1 MPDGRYDA
9 GRNPESD
16 AGSLMPL
23 FEYKAVAP
31 SGETVQ
37 GTMEAASLDM
47 VVLKLQEAG
56 NVPLHA
62 RESGSG
68 GFGLSALRMGR
79 RGMNARE
86 VGEFTQQ
93 LSTLLVAGLPLDRSL
108 QVLQELSESERVKRT
123 VTEIRDKVREGGSL
137 SDALEEQHGAF
148 NRLFVNM
155 VRAGEVGGTLDVTLT
170 RLTDY
175 LERSRELKDSIV
187 SALIYPILLL
197 VLAAGSLILLL
208 VYVIP
213 QFTPIFEELGGDLP
227 FITKLV
233 LGAGSILQNFW
244 WAIVLV
250 TTLVVVQFRR
260 MLADPEKR
268 FAWDGR
274 VLSMRWVGDL
284 VGKIEIARLSRTL
297 GTLLTN
303 GVPLLGALSIARNVL
318 SNTVLRKDV
327 SDAAREVKTGGGLAH
342 NLAKGGRFPRLAL
355 QMMSVGEE
363 TGQLDTMLMKVSDT
377 YDLEV
382 RNTIDRLLSV
392 FTPVITL
399 FLAVLIGTIV
409 LSVLVAILSI
419 NDLVG

>member
-1 MPDGRYDA
+1 
-9 GRNPESD
+9 
-16 AGSLMPL
+16 MPL

-56 NVPLHA
+56 NIPLQA

-68 GFGLSALRMGR
+68 GFSLASLRLGR
-79 RGMNARE
+79 RGMNSRE

-93 LSTLLVAGLPLDRSL
+93 LSTLLGAGLPLDRSL
-108 QVLQELSESERVKRT
+108 QVMLELSENDRVKRT
-123 VTEIRDKVREGGSL
+123 VVEIRDRVREGGSL

-155 VRAGEVGGTLDVTLT
+155 VRAGEVGGTLDVTLS

-175 LERSRELKDSIV
+175 LERSRDLKDSVI
-187 SALIYPILLL
+187 SALIYPILLM

-233 LGAGSILQNFW
+233 LGVGSILQNFW
-244 WAIVLV
+244 WAIALL
-250 TTLVVVQFRR
+250 TFFIVVQFRR
-260 MLADPEKR
+260 MLADAEKR
-268 FAWDGR
+268 FAWDTR
-274 VLSMRWVGDL
+274 VLAMRWVGDL
-284 VGKIEIARLSRTL
+284 VGKMETARLTRTL

-303 GVPLLGALSIARNVL
+303 GVPLLSALSIARNVI

-327 SDAAREVKTGGGLAH
+327 IDAAREVKTGGGLAR
-342 NLAKGGRFPRLAL
+342 NLAKSGRFPRLAL
-355 QMMSVGEE
+355 QMISVGEE
-363 TGQLDTMLMKVSDT
+363 TGQLDEMLMKVSDT
-377 YDLEV
+377 YDIEV

-392 FTPVITL
+392 FTPVVTL
-399 FLAVLIGTIV
+399 LLAVMIGTIV
-409 LSVLVAILSI
+409 MSVLVAILSI

>member
-1 MPDGRYDA
+1 M
-9 GRNPESD
+9 
-16 AGSLMPL
+16 L
-23 FEYKAVAP
+23 
-31 SGETVQ
+31 
-37 GTMEAASLDM
+37 
-47 VVLKLQEAG
+47 
-56 NVPLHA
+56 
-62 RESGSG
+62 
-68 GFGLSALRMGR
+68 GLSE
-79 RGMNARE
+79 N
-86 VGEFTQQ
+86 
-93 LSTLLVAGLPLDRSL
+93 
-108 QVLQELSESERVKRT
+108 ERVNRT
-123 VTEIRDKVREGGSL
+123 VSEIRDRVRGGGSL

-175 LERSRELKDSIV
+175 LERSRDLKDSVV

-227 FITKLV
+227 LITKVV
-233 LGAGSILQNFW
+233 LGVGSVLQNFW
-244 WAIVLV
+244 WAIILV
-250 TTLVVVQFRR
+250 TFLVVAQFRR
-260 MLADPEKR
+260 ILADPEKR
-268 FAWDGR
+268 FAWDAR
-274 VLSMRWVGDL
+274 VLSMKWIGDL

-297 GTLLTN
+297 GTLLSN

-327 SDAAREVKTGGGLAH
+327 SDSTREVKTGGSLAH

-355 QMMSVGEE
+355 QMISVGEE
-363 TGQLDTMLMKVSDT
+363 TGQLDAMLLKVSDT
-377 YDLEV
+377 YDIEV
-382 RNTIDRLLSV
+382 RNTIERLLSI
-392 FTPVITL
+392 FTPVVTL
-399 FLAVLIGTIV
+399 FLALLIGTIV

>member
-1 MPDGRYDA
+1 
-9 GRNPESD
+9 
-16 AGSLMPL
+16 MPL

-37 GTMEAASLDM
+37 GTMEAASLDL

-56 NVPLHA
+56 NIPLQA
-62 RESGSG
+62 RETGTG
-68 GFGLSALRMGR
+68 GLSLFNLRLGR

-86 VGEFTQQ
+86 VGQFTQQ
-93 LSTLLVAGLPLDRSL
+93 LSTLLGAGLPLDRSL
-108 QVLQELSESERVKRT
+108 QVLMDLSENDRVRRT
-123 VTEIRDKVREGGSL
+123 VMEIRDRVREGGSL
-137 SDALEEQHGAF
+137 SDALEEQHGTF
-148 NRLFVNM
+148 NRLFINM
-155 VRAGEVGGTLDVTLT
+155 VRAGEIGGTLDLTLN

-175 LERSRELKDSIV
+175 LERSRDLKDSVI

-227 FITKLV
+227 LITKIV
-233 LGAGSILQNFW
+233 LGVGSVLQNFW
-244 WAIVLV
+244 WAMILITFVAV
-250 TTLVVVQFRR
+250 YYFRK

-268 FAWDGR
+268 FTWDKR
-274 VLSMRWVGDL
+274 VLATRWVGDL
-284 VGKIEIARLSRTL
+284 VAKMETARLTRTL

-303 GVPLLGALSIARNVL
+303 GVPLLSALSIARNVIT
-318 SNTVLRKDV
+318 NTVLQQDV
-327 SDAAREVKTGGGLAH
+327 SEAAREVKTGGGLAR
-342 NLAKGGRFPRLAL
+342 NLANAERFPRLAL
-355 QMMSVGEE
+355 QMISVGEE
-363 TGQLDTMLMKVSDT
+363 TGQLDEMLLKVSDT
-377 YDLEV
+377 YDIEV

-392 FTPVITL
+392 FTPVVTL

-409 LSVLVAILSI
+409 MSVLVAILSI

>member
-1 MPDGRYDA
+1 
-9 GRNPESD
+9 
-16 AGSLMPL
+16 MPL

-37 GTMEAASLDM
+37 GTMEAASMEL
-47 VVLKLQEAG
+47 VILKLQEAG
-56 NVPLHA
+56 NIPLHA
-62 RESGSG
+62 KESGTG
-68 GFGLSALRMGR
+68 LFGLSALRLGR

-108 QVLQELSESERVKRT
+108 QVMLELSENERVKRT
-123 VTEIRDKVREGGSL
+123 VAEIRDRVREGGSL

-155 VRAGEVGGTLDVTLT
+155 VRAGEVGGTLDVTLL

-175 LERSRELKDSIV
+175 LERSADLKDSVV
-187 SALIYPILLL
+187 SALIYPALLL

-227 FITKLV
+227 LITRMV
-233 LGAGSILQNFW
+233 LGVGSVLQNFW
-244 WAIVLV
+244 WAIILV
-250 TTLVVVQFRR
+250 TVFIVVQFRR
-260 MLADPEKR
+260 MLADADKR
-268 FAWDGR
+268 FAWDTR
-274 VLSMRWVGDL
+274 VLNMKWVGDL
-284 VGKIEIARLSRTL
+284 VSKIEIARLSRTL

-318 SNTVLRKDV
+318 ANTVLKKEV
-327 SDAAREVKTGGGLAH
+327 SDATREVKTGGGLAH
-342 NLAKGGRFPRLAL
+342 NLAKGGYFPRLAL
-355 QMMSVGEE
+355 QMISVGEE
-363 TGQLDTMLMKVSDT
+363 TGKLDEMLLKVSDT
-377 YDLEV
+377 YDIEV
-382 RNTIDRLLSV
+382 RKTIERLLSV
-392 FTPVITL
+392 FTPVVTL
-399 FLAVLIGTIV
+399 LLALMIGTIV
-409 LSVLVAILSI
+409 MSVLVAILSI